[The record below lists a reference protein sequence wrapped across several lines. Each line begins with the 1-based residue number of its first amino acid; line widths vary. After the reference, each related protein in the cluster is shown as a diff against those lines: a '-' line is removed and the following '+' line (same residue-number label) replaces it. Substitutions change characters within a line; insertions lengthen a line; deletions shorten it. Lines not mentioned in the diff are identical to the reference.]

1 MKIFVTLALC
11 FLLSVSAKKFLKNVK
26 GLPKV
31 GKVQTNGQ

>member
-11 FLLSVSAKKFLKNVK
+11 CLLSVSAKKFLKNAK

-31 GKVQTNGQ
+31 GKVPTDGY